1 MGFPKPIV
9 GQFGHKDSGRKRD
22 NNNNSNNN
30 QQGSQNR
37 GSQRNSQRWPCS
49 DLRYRGQPES
59 QPGGWI
65 FKTVS
70 TLLPS

>member
-37 GSQRNSQRWPCS
+37 GSQR
-49 DLRYRGQPES
+49 
-59 QPGGWI
+59 
-65 FKTVS
+65 
-70 TLLPS
+70 